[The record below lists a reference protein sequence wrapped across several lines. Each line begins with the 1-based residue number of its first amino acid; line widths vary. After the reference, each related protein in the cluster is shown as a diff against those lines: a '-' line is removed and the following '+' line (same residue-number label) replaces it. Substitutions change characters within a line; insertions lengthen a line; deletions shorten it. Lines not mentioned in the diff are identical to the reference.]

1 MSKDTWQEH
10 ITRLCVI
17 DAFSSKS
24 FFLLQC
30 LSIAETALRE
40 KRKKTGMIYND
51 SLMENSA
58 PHYCWFLDHDD
69 SDN

>member
-24 FFLLQC
+24 FSFC
-30 LSIAETALRE
+30 SVESIAETALRE
-40 KRKKTGMIYND
+40 KKKKKKLGMIYND
-51 SLMENSA
+51 SLMKNEVLS
-58 PHYCWFLDHDD
+58 L
-69 SDN
+69 